1 MSYFIFEFLEKN
13 RAAYSEMN
21 LDDFMENYV
30 VDTSLVQE
38 FISYSRFNEGEI
50 DLSNY
55 SEDFKRALKANI
67 AQQLFGVNAYE
78 SILNEGDLMLAKVL
92 EVDAKRPD

>member
-1 MSYFIFEFLEKN
+1 
-13 RAAYSEMN
+13 MN
-21 LDDFMENYV
+21 LEDFMENYV